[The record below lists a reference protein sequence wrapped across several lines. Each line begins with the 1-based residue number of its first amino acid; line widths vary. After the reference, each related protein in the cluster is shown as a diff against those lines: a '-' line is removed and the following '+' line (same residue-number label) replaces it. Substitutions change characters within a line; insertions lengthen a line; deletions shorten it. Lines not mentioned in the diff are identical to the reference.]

1 MVIGACSIEL
11 RLPGNRS
18 LKEKRRVLKPILT
31 RLRREFNV
39 STAEVG
45 YNDLWQMAEIALV
58 TVANNDPGYVHASLE
73 ETVRWIETHRPDVQ
87 IVDYHIEV
95 L

>member
-1 MVIGACSIEL
+1 MIIGACSIEL
-11 RLPGNRS
+11 RIPGNRS
-18 LKEKRRVLKPILT
+18 LKGKRSVLKPLLI

-45 YNDLWQMAEIALV
+45 FNDMWQTAEVALV
-58 TVANNDPGYVHASLE
+58 TVANNDPGYVQRFLE
-73 ETVRWIETHRPDVQ
+73 KVVEWIQTHWPEVQVVDWHIET
-87 IVDYHIEV
+87 